1 MALKEPLGGTKSTT
15 TMTELRA
22 RLLDV
27 FDAMRADAINLGKAK
42 EFANVAGK
50 IINSA
55 KAQIEN
61 AVARKEK
68 PEIPFLK

>member
-1 MALKEPLGGTKSTT
+1 MSLKEPLGGIVGTK
-15 TMTELRA
+15 TMTDLRN

-27 FDAMRADAINLGKAK
+27 FDAMRSDAVPLAKAK
-42 EFANVAGK
+42 EYANVAGK

-61 AVARKEK
+61 SIARKEK